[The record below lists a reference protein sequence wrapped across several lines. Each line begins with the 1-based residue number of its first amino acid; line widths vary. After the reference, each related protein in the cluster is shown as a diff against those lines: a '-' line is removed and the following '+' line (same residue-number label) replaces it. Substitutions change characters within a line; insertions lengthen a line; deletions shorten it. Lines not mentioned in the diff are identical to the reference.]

1 MDRDDFIKKAGL
13 INKIGQKCKENELE
27 FYYHNHAH
35 EFKLFNGVYGF
46 NMLYKETDPEFVKA
60 EIDTYWVKYAGLDSA
75 EYIRTYAGR
84 CPLVH
89 LKDTK
94 DNESRDFAE
103 IGSGTAVQGV
113 SGRTR

>member
-1 MDRDDFIKKAGL
+1 
-13 INKIGQKCKENELE
+13 
-27 FYYHNHAH
+27 
-35 EFKLFNGVYGF
+35 
-46 NMLYKETDPEFVKA
+46 MLYKETDPEFVKA

-75 EYIRTYAGR
+75 EYIRKYAGR
-84 CPLVH
+84 CPLVY
-89 LKDTK
+89 LKDMK